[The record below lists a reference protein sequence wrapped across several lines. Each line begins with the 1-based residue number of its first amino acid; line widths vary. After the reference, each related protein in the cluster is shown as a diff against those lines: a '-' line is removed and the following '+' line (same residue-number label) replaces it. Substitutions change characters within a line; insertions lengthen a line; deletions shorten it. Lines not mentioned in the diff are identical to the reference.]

1 MVSWVFRSRSV
12 RGLFISFFFM
22 VWKRGMRV
30 LLKGLW
36 YFIIVCFVIRSCLW
50 SFGSTR
56 FVLIVLFI
64 DSCRLE
70 VGFISV

>member
-1 MVSWVFRSRSV
+1 
-12 RGLFISFFFM
+12 
-22 VWKRGMRV
+22 MRV